1 MDLKVGGKRRRGDL
15 KKRLGTRK
23 ERDDFRPIR
32 LPNLS
37 VTIEDSDEDVA
48 VDIAAKLSESKQD
61 LICELMLFFF
71 YNSYFIVVFCTALDE
86 HVI

>member
-1 MDLKVGGKRRRGDL
+1 MDLKVGGKRRRGDI

-23 ERDDFRPIR
+23 EYDDYRPKR

-48 VDIAAKLSESKQD
+48 VDIATKLRESKQD
-61 LICELMLFFF
+61 LIRELIFSFNLHF
-71 YNSYFIVVFCTALDE
+71 
-86 HVI
+86 